1 MSITR
6 RCGHNWPEL
15 HLIAFCEP
23 RVMLWDKLE
32 INKEV
37 GSLKSGLAA
46 HCSRI

>member
-15 HLIAFCEP
+15 HLVAFHG
-23 RVMLWDKLE
+23 VMSWDRLE

-37 GSLKSGLAA
+37 GSPKSGLAA
-46 HCSRI
+46 LCSRIQY